1 MKDVRLLTEP
11 FNPGQL
17 VGPFTEAHPGLGGV
31 CTFVGEVRGGDG
43 TEALEL
49 SHYEPLTLAGMD
61 DLAEQALA
69 RFDLMGI
76 LIAHRVGEMH
86 PGEPIVLVSAAARHR
101 RAASTAASMP
111 SRNAPGISATKE
123 KHFFSAVFLLR
134 TTHAGKPTGT
144 RAAREGGSCRQLKA
158 CPGVAKKNLREGTPV
173 AAHPSKC
180 ANFRAGRDAD
190 SSHATDQA
198 TPAPTVRDAQPSR
211 RIDAAGCARTTPDAI
226 DEAAIGTAPEKENG
240 RLRGRSGDSFRSVKD
255 Q

>member
-17 VGPFTEAHPGLGGV
+17 VGPFTKAHPGLGGV

-76 LIAHRVGEMH
+76 LIVHRVGEMR

-101 RAASTAASMP
+101 RAAIQAVDFAMDHLKSDAWFWK
-111 SRNAPGISATKE
+111 RE
-123 KHFFSAVFLLR
+123 KRGGEWHWIDPR
-134 TTHAGKPTGT
+134 PEDHADL
-144 RAAREGGSCRQLKA
+144 ARW
-158 CPGVAKKNLREGTPV
+158 N
-173 AAHPSKC
+173 
-180 ANFRAGRDAD
+180 
-190 SSHATDQA
+190 
-198 TPAPTVRDAQPSR
+198 
-211 RIDAAGCARTTPDAI
+211 
-226 DEAAIGTAPEKENG
+226 
-240 RLRGRSGDSFRSVKD
+240 
-255 Q
+255 